1 MNTADAQC
9 PNCGATG
16 LETIYVQAGVPVHS
30 VVLISSLREALD
42 FPRGDIRLGF
52 CTACTF
58 TTNIAF
64 DGRRMHYDG
73 RCEETQ
79 SASRTFDRYQRELA
93 SDLIRRY
100 KLRNGRVV
108 EIGCGKGEF
117 LALLCRLGDNR
128 GMGFDPA
135 FVPNRIALPPGTV
148 VKRENFMGQDL
159 GDADLV
165 CCKMTLEHIR
175 ETRRFL
181 LTLYRSLA
189 QSSTR
194 AGTPVFF
201 QVPDAGRIYRRRAF
215 WDVYYEHCSYFTE
228 RALALLFTD
237 AGFVV
242 EEISNAYGDQYLTV
256 FARSSA
262 GTAPSAHDN
271 AEILEEIQ
279 AFKHDIE
286 STKSRWRAL
295 ILHARRSGRRT
306 VLWGGGSKAVAF
318 LTALNLGPEVD
329 CVVDINERKHG
340 SFLPVTGHRVASPE
354 ALAVRPPGLVLVM
367 NGVYLPEVRAR
378 LAESGITPRVVA
390 LP

>member
-1 MNTADAQC
+1 
-9 PNCGATG
+9 
-16 LETIYVQAGVPVHS
+16 
-30 VVLISSLREALD
+30 
-42 FPRGDIRLGF
+42 
-52 CTACTF
+52 
-58 TTNIAF
+58 
-64 DGRRMHYDG
+64 
-73 RCEETQ
+73 
-79 SASRTFDRYQRELA
+79 
-93 SDLIRRY
+93 
-100 KLRNGRVV
+100 
-108 EIGCGKGEF
+108 
-117 LALLCRLGDNR
+117 
-128 GMGFDPA
+128 
-135 FVPNRIALPPGTV
+135 
-148 VKRENFMGQDL
+148 
-159 GDADLV
+159 
-165 CCKMTLEHIR
+165 
-175 ETRRFL
+175 
-181 LTLYRSLA
+181 
-189 QSSTR
+189 
-194 AGTPVFF
+194 VFF